1 MKNFTLTAY
10 FLFALAITA
19 VGQNGASNPVVD
31 QVSTELTRSMAD
43 QLALNENDYIKIK
56 ALNQQRLTSAT
67 EAAKLY
73 ADDEAMRISR
83 LAEIEA
89 EYEEKLFKM
98 LNGRQVAAYAEF
110 KEKPEASFVSLVQKV
125 YAGQK

>member
-10 FLFALAITA
+10 FLFALVVTA
-19 VGQNGASNPVVD
+19 VAQTGTTNPIVD
-31 QVSTELTRSMAD
+31 QVSTELTRSMTTE
-43 QLALNENDYIKIK
+43 LALNENDYIKLK
-56 ALNQQRLTSAT
+56 ALNEQRLTNAT

-89 EYEEKLFKM
+89 DYEEKLFKM
-98 LNGRQVAAYAEF
+98 LNGRQVDAYAVF

-125 YAGQK
+125 SAENK